1 MKPGA
6 CYRNSQVFKD
16 YQRLQDLYQKD
27 PGAYIEMASTG
38 QRQNSFNSN
47 FSIKDRTILVF

>member
-27 PGAYIEMASTG
+27 PGAKLNSPPTG
-38 QRQNSFNSN
+38 QRQDTLSRN
-47 FSIKDRTILVF
+47 KDNRMN